1 MVNFEKQF
9 DNILEKY
16 QEIENN
22 LNNQGNYNSEKLIKL
37 NKEYAELKPIVETI
51 NNFKKYKT
59 DIADLS
65 ILLNDKDNMIKE
77 MAEDELKDKKK
88 KIKILE
94 NDLLKLL
101 IPKDVNDKKNYN
113 NNVFISYYY
122 FVWQKRQSNDRWQAS
137 RKQIL

>member
-51 NNFKKYKT
+51 NNF
-59 DIADLS
+59 S
-65 ILLNDKDNMIKE
+65 
-77 MAEDELKDKKK
+77 
-88 KIKILE
+88 
-94 NDLLKLL
+94 
-101 IPKDVNDKKNYN
+101 
-113 NNVFISYYY
+113 
-122 FVWQKRQSNDRWQAS
+122 
-137 RKQIL
+137 

>member
-9 DNILEKY
+9 NNILEKF

-51 NNFKKYKT
+51 SNFKKYKT

-65 ILLNDKDNMIKE
+65 ILLNDRDNMIR
-77 MAEDELKDKKK
+77 
-88 KIKILE
+88 
-94 NDLLKLL
+94 NG
-101 IPKDVNDKKNYN
+101 
-113 NNVFISYYY
+113 
-122 FVWQKRQSNDRWQAS
+122 
-137 RKQIL
+137 